1 MSDFRYIAAVVVGL
15 AVQSQG
21 VLANT
26 LPAEIPPASF
36 TGNQYVDSKGC
47 VFIRAGLAGAVN
59 WVPRVNRD
67 RQPLCG
73 FEPSVG
79 GRVASPLP
87 ADVPIIGVSEPTTS
101 VAAVAPAAVAP
112 VAPRAT
118 RDPIQTVASI
128 GASPRVIAPAPV
140 VATPQVTRPEPRR
153 VTLAEI
159 CQGQSG
165 ILAGYVNAANGQP
178 INCGPARA
186 VTVASVAPTAVPA
199 TPRGAPACPT
209 IGQAYLTGGVG
220 MPVRCGPQ
228 TQTISRY
235 DNRVPASNPIAVHS
249 TGANGVSTTTYVPR
263 QPAMAAPVVSV
274 PTVTIPVAPA
284 IPAARSSSCNFDSV
298 SAQYTGGAGMR
309 CGPQQ
314 QSPSASRYVT
324 GAVGVDATR
333 ATSVVTNNGLF
344 GPVVPASNP
353 VGVSRVTSYSP
364 PEGYIGAWT
373 DGRLNPLRGLSGY

>member
-1 MSDFRYIAAVVVGL
+1 MSDFRFIAAVVVGL

-21 VLANT
+21 VLADT

-47 VFIRAGLAGAVN
+47 VFIRAGLAGSVN

-67 RQPLCG
+67 RQQLCG
-73 FEPSVG
+73 FEPSIG

-87 ADVPIIGVSEPTTS
+87 ANVPIIGVSEPTTT
-101 VAAVAPAAVAP
+101 VAAAAPAVVAPA
-112 VAPRAT
+112 AT
-118 RDPIQTVASI
+118 RDPIQIVASI
-128 GASPRVIAPAPV
+128 GVSPRVVAPAPAPV

-178 INCGPARA
+178 INCGPARP
-186 VTVASVAPTAVPA
+186 VTVASVAPTMVPSV
-199 TPRGAPACPT
+199 GASACPS
-209 IGQAYLTGGVG
+209 IGQAYLTGGAG
-220 MPVRCGPQ
+220 MTVRCGPQ
-228 TQTISRY
+228 AQTISRY
-235 DNRVPASNPIAVHS
+235 SNRVPASNPVAVNTTAAS
-249 TGANGVSTTTYVPR
+249 GVSTTTYVPR

-274 PTVTIPVAPA
+274 PTVTVPAPA
-284 IPAARSSSCNFDSV
+284 VRSSGCNFDSV
-298 SAQYTGGAGMR
+298 SAQYTGGAGVR
-309 CGPQQ
+309 CTPQQ

-324 GAVGVDATR
+324 GSVGVDATR
-333 ATSVVTNNGLF
+333 ATSIVTGSGLF

-353 VGVSRVTSYSP
+353 VGVSSVGPYSP
-364 PEGYIGAWT
+364 PEGYIGAWS
-373 DGRLNPLRGLSGY
+373 DGRLNPQRGLTGY

>member
-67 RQPLCG
+67 RQQLCG
-73 FEPSVG
+73 FEPTIG

-87 ADVPIIGVSEPTTS
+87 ADVPIIGVSEPTTT
-101 VAAVAPAAVAP
+101 VAAAAPAVVAPA
-112 VAPRAT
+112 AT

-128 GASPRVIAPAPV
+128 GVSPRVVAPAPAPV

-209 IGQAYLTGGVG
+209 LGQAYLTGGVG

-235 DNRVPASNPIAVHS
+235 DNRVPASNPIAVNT
-249 TGANGVSTTTYVPR
+249 TGANGVATTTYVPR
-263 QPAMAAPVVSV
+263 QPAMAAPVVSI
-274 PTVTIPVAPA
+274 PTVTVPAAPA
-284 IPAARSSSCNFDSV
+284 VPAARSSSCNFDSV
-298 SAQYTGGAGMR
+298 SAQYAGGEGMR

-333 ATSVVTNNGLF
+333 ARSVVTSSGLF

-353 VGVSRVTSYSP
+353 VGVGSATAYTP

-373 DGRLNPLRGLSGY
+373 DGRLNPQRGLTGY